1 MMAIDLSKES
11 TWCWINGPI
20 QKNYFRGNSERDWN
34 ENTRMLFIIE
44 ESKETILLDIS
55 QEIVKVL

>member
-44 ESKETILLDIS
+44 ESKKKLFF
-55 QEIVKVL
+55 